1 MPRLSKALGGPNLWI
16 KRDDCTGLA
25 TGGNKTRK
33 LEFLLAEAQQQHA
46 DVIVTPGAYQSNHVR
61 QTAAAAARLGI
72 ECRLVVEHRLPD
84 PDPDYMRSGNRF
96 LDDLFGAVIEEVPYG
111 EDAATAMESRC
122 AALSS
127 QGRKVYTIPGGG
139 SNATGALA
147 YARCALE
154 ILDQAAQRNLRIDHV
169 VHATGSGGTQAGLV
183 TGFEATSS
191 GIPVLGFS
199 VHQRSEDHV
208 QAIETIV
215 QALADRLGVGGGID
229 RSAIHID
236 DDHIG
241 PGYGVPTDEMVD
253 AVGLVAQLEG
263 VLLDPV
269 YSGKAMAGLIAAC
282 RSSRFK
288 VGENV
293 VFLHTGGTPGLFAY
307 IEALGRG
314 NR

>member
-1 MPRLSKALGGPNLWI
+1 MTVRASPSAETRRASLSFYWPR
-16 KRDDCTGLA
+16 RH
-25 TGGNKTRK
+25 
-33 LEFLLAEAQQQHA
+33 QQRA

-72 ECRLVVEHRLPD
+72 ECQLVVEHRLPD
-84 PDPDYMRSGNRF
+84 PDADYMRSGNRF

-111 EDAATAMESRC
+111 ESAATAMESLC
-122 AALSS
+122 AALASR
-127 QGRKVYTIPGGG
+127 GRKVYAIPGGG

-199 VHQRSEDHV
+199 VHQRADEHV
-208 QAIETIV
+208 QTIDTIV
-215 QALADRLGVGGGID
+215 QTLADRLGIRRGID

-241 PGYGVPTDEMVD
+241 SGYGVPTDEMVD
-253 AVGLVAQLEG
+253 AVGLVAKLEG

-282 RSSRFK
+282 RNGRFK
-288 VGENV
+288 PDENV
-293 VFLHTGGTPGLFAY
+293 IFLHTGGTPGLFAY
-307 IEALGRG
+307 IETLGRRG
-314 NR
+314 R